1 MAKLKLILIL
11 AVVILNSN
19 CEAAT
24 GLASINHIGQ
34 TLKDIVSTIGKVV
47 STFRKH
53 HPPVTVQKNF
63 TRYQLLENLP
73 SVNLTEL
80 PSQNIQMER
89 TVRRMMNH
97 VRKMTNKIP
106 KYTESITDTL
116 DSMLEMVIVKL
127 KIQKDAFRTLD
138 EVLEKIHRH
147 SAAIDRFYVDFI
159 KFSQPKLKVAPSTI
173 KEMVTSIFSYKENK
187 LIMSVGGLKGY
198 FEPKEGAF
206 MYEMFFKYF
215 NPKFQALTFD
225 RICDS
230 TLSLQ
235 EEIKMIYNLVMVQE
249 LRAFMMTVFSYK
261 YEELIQPENNK
272 YALNLL
278 ITHSLE
284 RMSKYLL
291 AIKEITEGAS
301 RERVRCDPPQYDL
314 DINYFR
320 LDYLFGLYYLNERQ
334 VTTACV
340 HKMTPLLTDKSE
352 EFNTFPY
359 QQKSSYEPR
368 TFKNNVIYSPAT
380 KWNNFDKMHQKSD
393 IEPTT
398 IIRNKVQCLDE
409 TLYSEN
415 LLVPKYCPTDNN
427 RCNGILHHCNVVP
440 SASFCEADKSY
451 GRRYHWINNGTNDTS
466 SLNCDGSFVD
476 TMIVA
481 TCNSLLCQ
489 CSEQGAESSAI
500 RTVSLMPQVADI
512 EHNMVMTNFRF
523 QKKDKVVH
531 LQIQQGHL
539 LPEGKIDNSTISW
552 VPLPDL
558 VNYRN
563 VPEGSFWLRK
573 DSGVSP
579 LVYDVDYTFL
589 KHDRMTLNL
598 DDVVA
603 GPGFVVTGV
612 RLNYRTEDPAN
623 QTTPLELQVHI
634 TPYDYYQGHLK
645 PTRSNPSRWINIQ
658 NSGEHSGAY
667 QRFRREVD
675 LSKSDDPLKSP
686 KNNINISSQNL
697 FVNFQMTDYEKDF
710 GQLTVPY
717 FDSRAAGVA
726 SLSAVS
732 GAGIIHRGQ
741 KGYGGFLA
749 PKLINVDHARFI
761 DFDLSQQQIEH
772 FTSF

>member
-34 TLKDIVSTIGKVV
+34 TVKDIVSTIGRVV
-47 STFRKH
+47 SSFRKH
-53 HPPVTVQKNF
+53 HRPVTAQKNY
-63 TRYQLLENLP
+63 TRYPVSDNLQ

-80 PSQNIQMER
+80 PGQNIQVER
-89 TVRRMMNH
+89 TIRRMMNN
-97 VRKMTNKIP
+97 VRKITNKIP

-116 DSMLEMVIVKL
+116 DSMLEMVIDKL
-127 KIQKDAFRTLD
+127 EIQNDASRTRDDAL
-138 EVLEKIHRH
+138 VKIHRY
-147 SAAIDRFYVDFI
+147 SAAIDRFYEDFI
-159 KFSQPKLKVAPSTI
+159 KFSQPKLKVAPLTI
-173 KEMVTSIFSYKENK
+173 DEMVRSIFSYKENK
-187 LIMSVGGLKGY
+187 LIMSVRDLRSY
-198 FEPKEGAF
+198 FERREGAF
-206 MYEMFFKYF
+206 IYEALFKYF
-215 NPKFQALTFD
+215 NNPKKLTFNKT
-225 RICDS
+225 CDS

-249 LRAFMMTVFSYK
+249 LRAFMMIVFSYK
-261 YEELIQPENNK
+261 YEELIQPENNNN
-272 YALNLL
+272 AMTVL
-278 ITHSLE
+278 ITHTLE

-291 AIKEITEGAS
+291 AIKEITGAAS

-334 VTTACV
+334 VTTGCV
-340 HKMTPLLTDKSE
+340 HKITPLLTDESE
-352 EFNTFPY
+352 EFNTFMY
-359 QQKSSYEPR
+359 QQKPIYKPR
-368 TFKNNVIYSPAT
+368 ASQNNVKYLSGT
-380 KWNNFDKMHQKSD
+380 KWSSVDKLRVKRD
-393 IEPTT
+393 IEPTA

-409 TLYSEN
+409 TRFSEN

-427 RCNGILHHCNVVP
+427 MCNGILHHCKVVP

-451 GRRYHWINNGTNDTS
+451 GRRYHWINNGTDDIS

-476 TMIVA
+476 TMTVT
-481 TCNSLLCQ
+481 TCQSLLCQ
-489 CSEQGAESSAI
+489 CSEQGAKSSAT
-500 RTVSLMPQVADI
+500 RTVSLMP
-512 EHNMVMTNFRF
+512 
-523 QKKDKVVH
+523 
-531 LQIQQGHL
+531 QQGHL
-539 LPEGKIDNSTISW
+539 LPEGKIDNSTTSW

-558 VNYRN
+558 MYYKN
-563 VPEGSFWLRK
+563 VPEGSFWLKK
-573 DSGVSP
+573 DNRDYP
-579 LVYDVDYTFL
+579 LVYDMDYTFL

-598 DDVVA
+598 DDVIA
-603 GPGFVVTGV
+603 SPGFVVTGV
-612 RLNYRTEDPAN
+612 RLNYQYDVPDNRTTA
-623 QTTPLELQVHI
+623 LELQVHI

-645 PTRSNPSRWINIQ
+645 PTRSYPSKWISVQ
-658 NSGEHSGAY
+658 TSGEHSGAY

-675 LSKSDDPLKSP
+675 LSNSDDPLKSLE
-686 KNNINISSQNL
+686 NLNISSQNL

-732 GAGIIHRGQ
+732 GVGIIHRGG

-749 PKLINVDHARFI
+749 PKLVNVDHARYI
-761 DFDLSQQQIEH
+761 DFDLNLQQIQH